1 LIKIKY
7 YNIIVYYNMS
17 IVGLYSKIQYLEA
30 VINEVKNTQVAY
42 ASSAT
47 GVTGVSGVSGVP
59 TEGASG
65 VPEEKVI
72 DLTQLNEFNELSE
85 KVKALQ
91 VVDGELSTKIAEVP
105 ALLSSY
111 VPSADFA
118 ALNAKVEKMEKLN
131 GQMDKLN
138 SKLDSLISK
147 VSALESKVATLE
159 SQTPA

>member
-30 VINEVKNTQVAY
+30 VINEVKNAQVSG
-42 ASSAT
+42 ASSVAA
-47 GVTGVSGVSGVP
+47 VP
-59 TEGASG
+59 VVPAEGASG

-91 VVDGELSTKIAEVP
+91 VVEGELSAKIAEVP
-105 ALLSSY
+105 SLLSSY
-111 VPSADFA
+111 VPATDFA

-131 GQMDKLN
+131 SQMDKLN
-138 SKLDSLISK
+138 SKIDSLISK
-147 VSALESKVATLE
+147 VSSLESKVATLE

>member
-30 VINEVKNTQVAY
+30 VINEVKNAQVSG
-42 ASSAT
+42 ASS
-47 GVTGVSGVSGVP
+47 VPGVP
-59 TEGASG
+59 GVVVEGASG

-85 KVKALQ
+85 KVKALE

-131 GQMDKLN
+131 SQMDKLN
-138 SKLDSLISK
+138 SKIDSLISK
-147 VSALESKVATLE
+147 VSTLESKVATLE

>member
-1 LIKIKY
+1 
-7 YNIIVYYNMS
+7 MS

-30 VINEVKNTQVAY
+30 VINEVKNAQVAS
-42 ASSAT
+42 ASSVA
-47 GVTGVSGVSGVP
+47 GVNGVP
-59 TEGASG
+59 GVNGVVVEGASG

-72 DLTQLNEFNELSE
+72 DLTQLNEFNELSD
-85 KVKALQ
+85 KVKALE

-131 GQMDKLN
+131 SQMDKLN

-147 VSALESKVATLE
+147 VSTLESKVATLE

>member
-1 LIKIKY
+1 
-7 YNIIVYYNMS
+7 MS
-17 IVGLYSKIQYLEA
+17 ITGLYSRIQYLEA
-30 VINEVKNTQVAY
+30 VINEVKNAQVSG
-42 ASSAT
+42 ASSVPSVP
-47 GVTGVSGVSGVP
+47 GVVV
-59 TEGASG
+59 EGASG

-85 KVKALQ
+85 KVKALE

-147 VSALESKVATLE
+147 VSTLESKVATLE